1 MVLTIRIGFHGYGK
15 KFCAPVYG
23 FICPLSPSVWV
34 RILNIISFPRSM
46 GMIYA
51 SLSYFS
57 VFLLSLAF
65 ARVMGHFFNQ
75 SFDCP
80 SDARNRSAAHLYLTS
95 IWSYSPSYASCS
107 VRNQIHYT
115 KWTERTIINQIVSVC
130 KCCITAFSFYHK

>member
-1 MVLTIRIGFHGYGK
+1 MEVEFR
-15 KFCAPVYG
+15 CAAPVYG
-23 FICPLSPSVWV
+23 FICLLSPGVWV

-95 IWSYSPSYASCS
+95 IWRPPTPRTWFDINCVASY
-107 VRNQIHYT
+107 
-115 KWTERTIINQIVSVC
+115 
-130 KCCITAFSFYHK
+130 